1 MEDVINALLSKADE
15 VNSIVQS
22 YSLEMNE
29 LEELVL
35 KGEGQYS
42 ELVTH
47 YKERLKELHPQLTQI
62 RHAIFKLKEAQRLKQ
77 EADSMVEQIKR
88 NFELDKQRKS
98 ELSIGGSS
106 EIVFS
111 GNKKLRF

>member
-1 MEDVINALLSKADE
+1 MDDVINVLLGKADE

-22 YSLEMNE
+22 YSIEMNE

-35 KGEGQYS
+35 KGESQYS
-42 ELVTH
+42 ELMTH

-77 EADSMVEQIKR
+77 EADSLVEQIRR
-88 NFELDKQRKS
+88 NFELDKQRKTEFS
-98 ELSIGGSS
+98 FGGTDDL
-106 EIVFS
+106 VFS
-111 GNKKLRF
+111 GNKKIRF